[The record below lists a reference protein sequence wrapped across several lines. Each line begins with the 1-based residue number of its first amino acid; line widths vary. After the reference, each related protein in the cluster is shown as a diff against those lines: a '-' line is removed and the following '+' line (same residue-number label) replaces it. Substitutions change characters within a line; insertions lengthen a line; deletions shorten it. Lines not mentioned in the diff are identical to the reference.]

1 MSLQH
6 VQHLPGVARRMTILY
21 LLESI
26 FFKRSQKT
34 ENTSKSN
41 ENLQQ
46 HKNIKT
52 LLKLKYELN
61 IFVFFEKKNRWI
73 QQKKASYS
81 SLSTKKEINMS
92 KNYLFL
98 NVILSPTE
106 LDFFIRLG
114 QHVLLFLFI
123 FFFFEWFYSLLI
135 FN

>member
-1 MSLQH
+1 M
-6 VQHLPGVARRMTILY
+6 QHLPGVARRMTILY

-61 IFVFFEKKNRWI
+61 IFDFFELRKTDEFNRKKLLTLGYL
-73 QQKKASYS
+73 QKK
-81 SLSTKKEINMS
+81 KK
-92 KNYLFL
+92 K
-98 NVILSPTE
+98 
-106 LDFFIRLG
+106 
-114 QHVLLFLFI
+114 
-123 FFFFEWFYSLLI
+123 
-135 FN
+135 